1 MRNGRAYQQVLWEP
15 ATKEIGGGLL
25 PTPRAQEPGSTS
37 HTHGDSV
44 MERVCLQI
52 GVPTKKYPSTL
63 PTPKASDAL
72 RGRDVARSRPDDK
85 ARELATVLRD
95 QMLPSPTTND
105 SKNTTLPPSQI
116 ERDGLAGAM
125 LRDPSI
131 PTGGAMCLNPSFLE
145 EMMGFPIGWTASTP

>member
-1 MRNGRAYQQVLWEP
+1 MRSGRAYRQRIWEP
-15 ATKEIGGGLL
+15 ATNAIAGGWL
-25 PTPRAQEPGSTS
+25 PTPTTTTSKQGVGSYN
-37 HTHGDSV
+37 GKGRPLLAAAV
-44 MERVCLQI
+44 N
-52 GVPTKKYPSTL
+52 L
-63 PTPKASDAL
+63 PTPNASDAL

-95 QMLPSPTTND
+95 QMLPTPTTND